1 MLLLAVV
8 NEAPLPNP
16 AQLVSSLTARR
27 GEQVLDWSK
36 IEAGRLTLESTA
48 LSPADVVQ
56 QTKALFGS
64 KTREAGLQLAVTNDL
79 PEQLWVKGDPVRFAQ
94 VVNNLVSN
102 AIKYTPP
109 GGTVGVKLSTRP
121 AAASGRIVVRVAVTD
136 TGIGISPEAQARLFQ
151 PFRQASV
158 ETARMYGGGTGLGL
172 SISKRL
178 VELMGGFIGM
188 ESREGAGST
197 FWFELDMAVSAAP
210 EGPRGS
216 VQSLRS
222 NAGCRVLLVDDNSTN
237 R

>member
-1 MLLLAVV
+1 M
-8 NEAPLPNP
+8 
-16 AQLVSSLTARR
+16 
-27 GEQVLDWSK
+27 LDWSK

-64 KTREAGLQLAVTNDL
+64 KTREAGLQLAVANDL

-121 AAASGRIVVRVAVTD
+121 AASGRIVVRVAVSD

-178 VELMGGFIGM
+178 VELMGGVIGM

-197 FWFELDMAVSAAP
+197 FWFELNMAVSAAP
-210 EGPRGS
+210 EAQRGS
-216 VQSLRS
+216 AHSLRS
-222 NAGCRVLLVDDNSTN
+222 NAGCRVLLVDDNATN